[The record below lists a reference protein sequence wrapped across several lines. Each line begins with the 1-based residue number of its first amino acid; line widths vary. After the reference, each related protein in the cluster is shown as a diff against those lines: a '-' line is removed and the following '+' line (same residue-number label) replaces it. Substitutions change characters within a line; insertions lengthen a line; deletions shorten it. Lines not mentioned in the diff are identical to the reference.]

1 VARGKCAFKE
11 SDVTR
16 AIKAV
21 TKAGV
26 GVARVEIDPNG
37 KIVVVAGKAAADEV
51 TNKNP
56 WDEIYAANEKRPS

>member
-1 VARGKCAFKE
+1 M
-11 SDVTR
+11 
-16 AIKAV
+16 

-26 GVARVEIDPNG
+26 EVARVEIDTNG
-37 KIVVVAGKAAADEV
+37 KIVVVAGKPVDEV